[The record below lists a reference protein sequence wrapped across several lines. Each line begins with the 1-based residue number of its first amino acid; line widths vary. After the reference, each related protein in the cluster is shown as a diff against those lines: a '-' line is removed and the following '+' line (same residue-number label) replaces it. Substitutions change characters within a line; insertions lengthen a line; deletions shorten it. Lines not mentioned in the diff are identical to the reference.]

1 MMPTNGSIDFT
12 SMTGPMLY
20 GDNAMIEYQK
30 SFIEKGGQMTLM
42 PMALSPE
49 ELPETVA
56 SRVIDAYT
64 LQLGAIP
71 ISQGKPIVTP
81 RDYFYTK
88 APKNNK

>member
-1 MMPTNGSIDFT
+1 
-12 SMTGPMLY
+12 
-20 GDNAMIEYQK
+20 
-30 SFIEKGGQMTLM
+30 LM